1 MKIKHEKGV
10 VTYVMRTGSTFVRS
24 TMLLASAKAMLKR
37 NKNVEVTDKRGFGKE
52 ICVNDQYFFPLVEDT
67 MEVTE

>member
-24 TMLLASAKAMLKR
+24 TMLLAYAKAMLKR
-37 NKNVEVTDKRGFGKE
+37 NKNVEVTDKRGQGKE
-52 ICVNDQYFFPLVEDT
+52 ICVNDQYFFPLVE
-67 MEVTE
+67 EVTEVTE